1 MRVVFN
7 RRLFTCSGLLT
18 QRMEVAR
25 PIRPGA
31 RSPRTSPGQELRLGR
46 KWAVRYSIWC
56 MRGGRVSALMDIGW
70 ETGLIAACPL
80 AVCQAALGAAWQPSL
95 RDGAWPV
102 AFWPGRSC
110 RICPSVHAQ
119 CSACFAWPQT
129 SPQEPPHH
137 TRPLEGPSVALR
149 ALFSLPADDEV
160 LLSLIWTRKITFG
173 FRRPSV
179 A

>member
-1 MRVVFN
+1 MRVVLN
-7 RRLFTCSGLLT
+7 RRLFTYSGLLT

-25 PIRPGA
+25 LIRPGA
-31 RSPRTSPGQELRLGR
+31 RSPRPSPGQELRLGR
-46 KWAVRYSIWC
+46 NWAVRYSIWW
-56 MRGGRVSALMDIGW
+56 MRGWWVSALLAVGCG
-70 ETGLIAACPL
+70 TGLIAACPL
-80 AVCQAALGAAWQPSL
+80 AVCQADLGSAWQPSL

-102 AFWPGRSC
+102 TFWPGRSC

-129 SPQEPPHH
+129 SPQETPHH

-149 ALFSLPADDEV
+149 ALFSLPADDGV